1 MLLAEWTKFR
11 SVRSTPILAAA
22 IVVMSGVFG
31 WMFGNVGA
39 IGYLEG
45 TVQEQLEFVPLHA
58 GTRGILLVQLL
69 VAGLGVLVATSE
81 YNFGTMRA
89 SVAAVGRRER
99 LPVVKAVLV
108 VLVVLPVGL
117 VSALTMFLT
126 SQMTLAMSGAPRV
139 WFGEPMVIRFL
150 LLTPVVLA
158 LLALFG
164 LALGFLLRGTAA
176 AVNVSTAFLLIP
188 VLSEIVPAVHGFVVT
203 YWPNVAG
210 FQAMAMIEASRLGI
224 WAGLG
229 LLLAFVAAMLTAT
242 LVRFRTR
249 DV

>member
-1 MLLAEWTKFR
+1 
-11 SVRSTPILAAA
+11 
-22 IVVMSGVFG
+22 
-31 WMFGNVGA
+31 
-39 IGYLEG
+39 
-45 TVQEQLEFVPLHA
+45 
-58 GTRGILLVQLL
+58 VQLL

-89 SVAAVGRRER
+89 SVAAVGRRQR
-99 LPVVKAVLV
+99 LPVAKAVLV
-108 VLVVLPVGL
+108 VLVMLPVGL
-117 VSALTMFLT
+117 VSALAMFLT
-126 SQMTLAMSGAPRV
+126 SQTTLAMSGVPRA
-139 WFGEPMVIRFL
+139 WFGEPTVTRFL
-150 LLTPVVLA
+150 LLAPVVLT

-188 VLSEIVPAVHGFVVT
+188 VLSEIVPAVHGFIVT

-210 FQAMAMIEASRLGI
+210 FQAMAMIDASWLGI